1 MFPALAAGVVDTCM
15 ETWVSSGVAAGAS
28 GERGAGG
35 GWPGKGT
42 GFSSGHMSFSI
53 MFLIVRFIMWNS
65 SISKSCC
72 FIKLPLCLDSCS
84 FGMSLLSGQWW

>member
-1 MFPALAAGVVDTCM
+1 MFPALAAGVVGTCM

-53 MFLIVRFIMWNS
+53 MF
-65 SISKSCC
+65 
-72 FIKLPLCLDSCS
+72 
-84 FGMSLLSGQWW
+84 